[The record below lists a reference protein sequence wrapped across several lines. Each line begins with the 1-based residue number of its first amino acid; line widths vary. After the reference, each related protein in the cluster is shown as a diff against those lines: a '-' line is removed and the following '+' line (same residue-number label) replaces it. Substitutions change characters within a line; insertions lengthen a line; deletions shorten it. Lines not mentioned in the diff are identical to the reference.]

1 MFINR
6 EYKDFEKMI
15 KEAEKNEIKLIVSGN
30 NEEIEIFPY
39 SYEYRLREFKLGIT
53 TPKNIEKLYKSIHKK
68 LQLVSNKEISLK
80 KQLEDRYN
88 IVIEENFEDEK
99 EQENM
104 NVK

>member
-1 MFINR
+1 LFINK

-15 KEAEKNEIKLIVSGN
+15 KEAEKNEIKMIVSGS
-30 NEEIEIFPY
+30 NEEIEILPY
-39 SYEYRLREFKLGIT
+39 NYEYRLGEFRLKII
-53 TPKNIEKLYKSIHKK
+53 TPKNIDKLYKSIHKK